1 MRAKNASDTLR
12 SMRRLLGRSSRACAR
27 LLGGCLA
34 LPLALQAA
42 PAVPA
47 PVAIPLNALLPQP
60 RQLTQPADQTPFRLD
75 SQVLV
80 QAPEALLAPARGLAQ
95 GLGLRLQPEA
105 VVNGARRIR
114 FEQRVMEGQ
123 PEGAYRLAI
132 GRDELLIQAAEASG
146 AFYASQTLLQLL
158 PHGAYLQGRKAVP
171 LLLPAAEI
179 EDAPRFAWRGLMLDV
194 ARHFHDAGRVKRVID
209 QMARYKLNRL
219 HLHLSDD
226 QGWRVEIRSLPKLSR
241 IGGRGSYSQPKQGPA
256 QFFSEADVR
265 EIVRYAAERHIEVVP
280 EIDMPGHSG
289 AAARAYPEFF
299 DGRVTFNPARA
310 ETYAFIDRMLG
321 DLLRLFPSR
330 YLHFGGD
337 EVWVDNTRW
346 KDMPEVMAMARALT
360 PPERAPELKAV
371 EAEFARRMVA
381 LIKKHGRTP
390 IGWDEV
396 IAAGLDDPGLVVQ
409 WWRMDKPEMVRQA
422 LQQGQSVILSPSDR
436 LYFDYAA
443 GLGEPG
449 APWEGNTGG
458 PVSVEKIVAWEPM
471 PAGLSEAQQR
481 RVLGI
486 EAPLWTENVR
496 SERYLQFMLYPR
508 LAALAEVA
516 WRQQSN
522 AEPAVFVQRLAPHIA
537 RWKAQGLN
545 VRGSLE
551 DAHQY
556 RLH

>member
-1 MRAKNASDTLR
+1 MRAKNASDALR

-60 RQLTQPADQTPFRLD
+60 RQLTQPADQPPFRLD

-105 VVNGARRIR
+105 MVSGARRIR

-123 PEGAYRLAI
+123 PEGAYRLTI

-158 PHGAYLQGRKAVP
+158 PHGARLQGRKAVP

-241 IGGRGSYSQPKQGPA
+241 IGGRGNYSQPKQGPA

-265 EIVRYAAERHIEVVP
+265 EIVRYAAERYIEVVP

-289 AAARAYPEFF
+289 AAARAYPAFF
-299 DGRVTFNPARA
+299 DGRVTFNPARP
-310 ETYAFIDRMLG
+310 ETYAFIDRLLG

-360 PPERAPELKAV
+360 PTERAPELKAV

-471 PAGLSEAQQR
+471 PGGLSEAQQR

>member
-12 SMRRLLGRSSRACAR
+12 SVRRLLGRSSRACAR

-34 LPLALQAA
+34 LPLVLQAA

-105 VVNGARRIR
+105 MVSGARRIR

-123 PEGAYRLAI
+123 PEGAYRLTI

-241 IGGRGSYSQPKQGPA
+241 VGGRGSYSQPKQGPA

>member
-27 LLGGCLA
+27 LLGGCLT

-105 VVNGARRIR
+105 MVNGARRIR

-123 PEGAYRLAI
+123 PEGAYRLTI

-226 QGWRVEIRSLPKLSR
+226 QGWRVEIRSLPRLSR

-516 WRQQSN
+516 WRQQAN

>member
-27 LLGGCLA
+27 LLGCCLA

-95 GLGLRLQPEA
+95 GMGLRLQPEA
-105 VVNGARRIR
+105 MVNGARRIR

-123 PEGAYRLAI
+123 PEGAYRLTI

-158 PHGAYLQGRKAVP
+158 PHGAQLQGRKAVP
-171 LLLPAAEI
+171 LLLPAVEI

-299 DGRVTFNPARA
+299 DGRVTFNPAQA

>member
-12 SMRRLLGRSSRACAR
+12 SVRRLLGRSSRACAR

-34 LPLALQAA
+34 LPLVLQAA

-105 VVNGARRIR
+105 MVSGARRIR

-123 PEGAYRLAI
+123 PEGAYRLTI

-226 QGWRVEIRSLPKLSR
+226 QGWRVEIRSLPKLGR